1 MAVGS
6 VAKRLH
12 EDFRMKA
19 RQALAAMLM
28 LAAAACPALGQQRD
42 EEEAGWV
49 GFVEG
54 IETCLADKRPL
65 LTHGYA
71 CIGGFSAAC
80 LRHTENQTTVGMER
94 CYLDEYRAWDV
105 LLNRHFRDR
114 ARGAGGDELRQ
125 VQRAWITYRDR
136 KCAFFRVHYAGG
148 SMARWLAAQCMMDT
162 TARRAIELRF
172 LAMDR

>member
-1 MAVGS
+1 
-6 VAKRLH
+6 
-12 EDFRMKA
+12 MKA
-19 RQALAAMLM
+19 RQAIPVMLLLTVVCSAALA
-28 LAAAACPALGQQRD
+28 QQRD
-42 EEEAGWV
+42 EEEGGWV

-71 CIGGFSAAC
+71 CIGRFSAAC
-80 LRHTENQTTVGMER
+80 LAHSGNRTTAGMER

-105 LLNRHFRDR
+105 LLNRHFRER
-114 ARGAGGDELRQ
+114 PRGAGSVELQQ

-136 KCAFFRVHYAGG
+136 KCAFFQVHYAGG

-172 LAMDR
+172 FAMDR

>member
-1 MAVGS
+1 MKVLSAVP
-6 VAKRLH
+6 V
-12 EDFRMKA
+12 
-19 RQALAAMLM
+19 MLM
-28 LAAAACPALGQQRD
+28 LIAVACPALAQQRD

-71 CIGGFSAAC
+71 CIGQFSAAC
-80 LRHTENQTTVGMER
+80 LKHPENQTTVGMER
-94 CYLDEYRAWDV
+94 CYHDEYRAWDV

-172 LAMDR
+172 LAMGR